1 MTHFGGMFLQ
11 MSNLVGRPVLALLA
25 CALFPAAAHAQERV
39 GARTV
44 YQAAFFTTF
53 APATALQLVQR
64 VPGFQL
70 EDIDQDVRGFG
81 QAAGNVV
88 INGERPSTKS
98 DDLET
103 ILGRIPAARVL
114 RVEVGPGDGFGAEF
128 AGRPQVLN
136 LVLTEDAG
144 VAGTAQ
150 LRLRRPF
157 EGRIRADGQ
166 ASALLKRGRS
176 SFNVALDYN
185 NDEITDYGR
194 DVLTTLPGGEL
205 VEVRDKH
212 NATHDPEANVSFG
225 WSHDGGTDRKAN
237 LNGRFAIGRFQLWQT
252 NHVTPVGG
260 QVRDDVL
267 EQDYRGRQFELGG
280 DVTRPLG
287 DGAIK
292 LILLATRTDR
302 DREELVLNQASGQI
316 LGGISQL
323 QHLKEAESVARL
335 VWSLPSTSGWSV
347 ELGGEAVMNRLDS
360 EVDLYEIGADGGQT
374 PIDLPLANAVVR
386 EIRVEPFVNM
396 GRKLANGLRVDFG
409 LTFERSRLTVSGDAT
424 AERTLS
430 YLKPKASLDWR
441 TGRWQLQAKAE
452 RSVNQLNFGD
462 FISLAE
468 LTNDRVNGGNA
479 DLVPQTAWEFL
490 LTAERPI
497 LGSGVIRGELGM
509 NFVQQVQDRV
519 PVEGGLDAPGNLGSG
534 RMRIARLN
542 LDVPLERL
550 GIPGGRATMRFSLVD
565 TEVQD
570 PYTLRDRH
578 FSGYTLW
585 VLDAGFRQD
594 LGRFAWGVDSY
605 SNPGSTQFRRN
616 EEDRNFRQNPF
627 VEAFAE
633 FRPDPRTT
641 LTLRAENLLDVKFY
655 RERTF
660 FSPDRSNPEPFLHEF
675 RTRQEHITMSLTLK
689 RTFG

>member
-1 MTHFGGMFLQ
+1 
-11 MSNLVGRPVLALLA
+11 
-25 CALFPAAAHAQERV
+25 
-39 GARTV
+39 
-44 YQAAFFTTF
+44 
-53 APATALQLVQR
+53 
-64 VPGFQL
+64 
-70 EDIDQDVRGFG
+70 
-81 QAAGNVV
+81 
-88 INGERPSTKS
+88 
-98 DDLET
+98 
-103 ILGRIPAARVL
+103 
-114 RVEVGPGDGFGAEF
+114 
-128 AGRPQVLN
+128 
-136 LVLTEDAG
+136 
-144 VAGTAQ
+144 
-150 LRLRRPF
+150 
-157 EGRIRADGQ
+157 
-166 ASALLKRGRS
+166 
-176 SFNVALDYN
+176 
-185 NDEITDYGR
+185 
-194 DVLTTLPGGEL
+194 
-205 VEVRDKH
+205 
-212 NATHDPEANVSFG
+212 
-225 WSHDGGTDRKAN
+225 
-237 LNGRFAIGRFQLWQT
+237 
-252 NHVTPVGG
+252 
-260 QVRDDVL
+260 
-267 EQDYRGRQFELGG
+267 
-280 DVTRPLG
+280 
-287 DGAIK
+287 
-292 LILLATRTDR
+292 
-302 DREELVLNQASGQI
+302 
-316 LGGISQL
+316 
-323 QHLKEAESVARL
+323 
-335 VWSLPSTSGWSV
+335 LPSTSGWSV

-452 RSVNQLNFGD
+452 RTVNQLNFGD

-550 GIPGGRATMRFSLVD
+550 GITGGRATMRFSLVD

-570 PYTLRDRH
+570 PYTLKDRH

-585 VLDAGFRQD
+585 LLDAGFRQD

-675 RTRQEHITMSLTLK
+675 RTRQEHITLSLTLK

>member
-1 MTHFGGMFLQ
+1 MTHFGGTFLQ

-25 CALFPAAAHAQERV
+25 CALFPTAGHAQERV
-39 GARTV
+39 GARSV

-225 WSHDGGTDRKAN
+225 WSHDGGADRKAN

-280 DVTRPLG
+280 DMTRPLG

-323 QHLKEAESVARL
+323 QHLNEAESVARL

-396 GRKLANGLRVDFG
+396 GRKLSNGLRVDFG

-452 RSVNQLNFGD
+452 RTVNQLNFGD

-468 LTNDRVNGGNA
+468 LTNDRVNGGNV

-550 GIPGGRATMRFSLVD
+550 GITGGRATMRFSLVD

-570 PYTLRDRH
+570 PYTLKDRH

-675 RTRQEHITMSLTLK
+675 RTRQEHITLSLTLK

>member
-1 MTHFGGMFLQ
+1 

-225 WSHDGGTDRKAN
+225 WSHDGGADRKAN

-452 RSVNQLNFGD
+452 RTVNQLNFGD

-550 GIPGGRATMRFSLVD
+550 GITGGRATMRFSLVD

-570 PYTLRDRH
+570 PYTLKDRH

-585 VLDAGFRQD
+585 LLDAGFRQD

-675 RTRQEHITMSLTLK
+675 RTRQEHITLSLTLK